1 MIVAIDGL
9 AGSGKGTLARKL
21 AIHLR
26 LPHLDS
32 GKLYRQVAL
41 LADDLGIDP
50 SQTERLAAL
59 LEKLDV
65 SDLDNPRLS
74 SGRAGA
80 LAARYSKLSL
90 VRDKIS
96 SLIRNFP
103 RSGGGVVDGRDIG
116 TVVLPDA
123 NIKLYITA
131 SPEVRAQR
139 RVAELRAIGHEVSF
153 NSILDDLVERDRADI
168 ERTIAPLRPASDA
181 HLLDTTH
188 LSVDATFNAALAII
202 EAAELSS
209 KRG

>member
-1 MIVAIDGL
+1 
-9 AGSGKGTLARKL
+9 
-21 AIHLR
+21 
-26 LPHLDS
+26 
-32 GKLYRQVAL
+32 
-41 LADDLGIDP
+41 
-50 SQTERLAAL
+50 
-59 LEKLDV
+59 
-65 SDLDNPRLS
+65 
-74 SGRAGA
+74 
-80 LAARYSKLSL
+80 
-90 VRDKIS
+90 
-96 SLIRNFP
+96 
-103 RSGGGVVDGRDIG
+103 VVDGRDIG